1 MCFFCLDPDT
11 KQIIPIR
18 IQEKN
23 IRIREVLT
31 HVRRVILN
39 NRKLYCCVIGGVYVG
54 GVEEE
59 EAWWALGAAGAAVPR
74 EEAGHLL
81 PVWAW
86 ILLTSLSLLIL
97 LALGKDRHST
107 FDITTH

>member
-1 MCFFCLDPDT
+1 M
-11 KQIIPIR
+11 
-18 IQEKN
+18 
-23 IRIREVLT
+23 
-31 HVRRVILN
+31 
-39 NRKLYCCVIGGVYVG
+39 G

-107 FDITTH
+107 FDITTIHSAAELWVKTEFKRLYSLPPRPETPVVNAAKINTFFMWKDLKLLLLHYYPD